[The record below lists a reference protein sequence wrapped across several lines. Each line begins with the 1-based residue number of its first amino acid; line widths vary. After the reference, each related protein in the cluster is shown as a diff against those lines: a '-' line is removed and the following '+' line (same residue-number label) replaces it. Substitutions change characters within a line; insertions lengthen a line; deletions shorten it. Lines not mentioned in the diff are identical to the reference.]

1 MSRRTSK
8 VRDYRQPIR
17 PNIGVVVF
25 IFIFIYIMIY
35 VLKFFC
41 SDHIAI
47 YEVVKSS
54 ISENNEFKGLVYR
67 EESVIKAKE
76 AGYITYYATGSSR
89 VAKNDLIFSIDEG
102 ANNSNTIKKNNA
114 DIEIKDSDYQTI
126 ANEIEYH
133 RSIYSDSKFG
143 DIYTFQSDINNMI
156 MELNTDALYSNIE
169 EIIKGS
175 TVKNIV
181 VNKATKS
188 GLISHT
194 VDGMENISLDNIS
207 NNLFNGQKYSYVSNV
222 SGELVEKNA
231 PVYKLVTSDTWNIA
245 IKLNKKQYNRLK
257 DKKSIGV
264 IFDKNNLETNAK
276 IEIVSKGGDKFA
288 ILTLSDYLIN
298 FIDDRYIN
306 IQLAFNT
313 ATGLKIPNS
322 SIVEKDFYVV
332 PKKCFSKGG
341 NSDDLGLLVKEYK
354 RNGDANNK
362 FIQTIIYGENDKN
375 YYIDKKLFDLGTT
388 VIVPGEKD
396 TYSISNVDSLQ
407 GVYCVNKGYCEF
419 KNIVVKFIPHLLALT
434 PKIIAKGIPIK

>member
-1 MSRRTSK
+1 
-8 VRDYRQPIR
+8 
-17 PNIGVVVF
+17 
-25 IFIFIYIMIY
+25 MIY
-35 VLKFFC
+35 HRHA
-41 SDHIAI
+41 S
-47 YEVVKSS
+47 
-54 ISENNEFKGLVYR
+54 FK
-67 EESVIKAKE
+67 
-76 AGYITYYATGSSR
+76 
-89 VAKNDLIFSIDEG
+89 
-102 ANNSNTIKKNNA
+102 
-114 DIEIKDSDYQTI
+114 
-126 ANEIEYH
+126 
-133 RSIYSDSKFG
+133 
-143 DIYTFQSDINNMI
+143 
-156 MELNTDALYSNIE
+156 
-169 EIIKGS
+169 
-175 TVKNIV
+175 
-181 VNKATKS
+181 
-188 GLISHT
+188 
-194 VDGMENISLDNIS
+194 
-207 NNLFNGQKYSYVSNV
+207 
-222 SGELVEKNA
+222 
-231 PVYKLVTSDTWNIA
+231 TS
-245 IKLNKKQYNRLK
+245 
-257 DKKSIGV
+257 

-419 KNIVVKFIPHLLALT
+419 KNIVVKYSSDEYTIVEENSDVNLPISKYDHIVLDAS
-434 PKIIAKGIPIK
+434 PEIENEIIF